1 MKILTT
7 LPLTSHNTCQNINP
21 NFKPS
26 KWAKF
31 ENLIMINQCFL
42 GFSHFKLI
50 KSYRNHSFLAL
61 ALKVFLKQKRLKTS
75 FEFFFTWEKPFWM
88 SSFSFLLTIIALKPM
103 HLFGINFDHFK
114 SFCCIELRVI
124 VPSHII
130 FRKIRQTFRTVCG
143 ETWERGAA
151 FCTLTH
157 PCPGSRP
164 WARPTAS
171 STWLQT
177 RSRSHPSPSEIQGE
191 IRAHP
196 SPSEPNLGD

>member
-1 MKILTT
+1 M
-7 LPLTSHNTCQNINP
+7 
-21 NFKPS
+21 
-26 KWAKF
+26 
-31 ENLIMINQCFL
+31 FL
-42 GFSHFKLI
+42 L
-50 KSYRNHSFLAL
+50 
-61 ALKVFLKQKRLKTS
+61 VKQKRLKTS

-124 VPSHII
+124 VPSHIV

-143 ETWERGAA
+143 EMWERGAA

-191 IRAHP
+191 FRAHLSPSEIQGEIRAHP